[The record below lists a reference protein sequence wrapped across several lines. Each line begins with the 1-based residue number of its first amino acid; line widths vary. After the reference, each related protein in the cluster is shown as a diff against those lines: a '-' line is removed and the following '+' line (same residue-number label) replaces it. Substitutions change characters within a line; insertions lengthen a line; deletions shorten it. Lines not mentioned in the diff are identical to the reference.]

1 MFQIILLVIQIESV
15 FDERGQAAQA
25 RVVARRLRQMLQ
37 LSVYLD
43 LFRELFQHVHL
54 LDLQA
59 PVHRVNLLD
68 FLQVLSAL
76 LEG

>member
-1 MFQIILLVIQIESV
+1 M
-15 FDERGQAAQA
+15 
-25 RVVARRLRQMLQ
+25 RVVARRLRQILQ
-37 LSVYLD
+37 VSVHFNL
-43 LFRELFQHVHL
+43 LRELFQHVHL

>member
-1 MFQIILLVIQIESV
+1 M
-15 FDERGQAAQA
+15 
-25 RVVARRLRQMLQ
+25 VARRLRQILQ
-37 LSVYLD
+37 VSVHFD
-43 LFRELFQHVHL
+43 LLRELFQHVHL